1 MQSTPAQSTSKNLN
15 SKKDKNK
22 GTMNGRNLVNIYL
35 ADETKLYQDWFQNM
49 NANDDQDVIE
59 FAEFPSLESLKK
71 RFNDWLESQKL
82 ALKQKICVEWD
93 YTHKKKIF
101 ENKEDLIIAVSMD
114 CLVVGFGVPTTN
126 TLTIAAILVMNGY
139 LKNLC
144 V

>member
-1 MQSTPAQSTSKNLN
+1 
-15 SKKDKNK
+15 
-22 GTMNGRNLVNIYL
+22 
-35 ADETKLYQDWFQNM
+35 FQNM